1 MINLYMPLK
10 NTSEK
15 DKTQGG
21 ETVKLRNINRGLVLG
36 GVLALGVVC
45 YSVYDNNQFK
55 TSKPEIEQTM
65 RDYIADLT
73 SANVGSSD
81 KLKSQ
86 LTDFVNKHYADYTT
100 SDNEYASSKSGL
112 LEEIN
117 QAEVAAQGGDITS
130 AEYDIK
136 EMSINKSGADGAK
149 VIMIY
154 NVCYDVSKGDPTFL
168 TTNGINTMTSGN
180 YTNADNYKPST
191 SSYKAIFSY
200 EYAEFYLLRTSDGW
214 KIATS
219 SDYGYGE
226 DYSFDDNNSDSVAD
240 ESKAE
245 SEVISDSS
253 LADSADSSG
262 SEENSHSEEADSV
275 E

>member
-1 MINLYMPLK
+1 M
-10 NTSEK
+10 
-15 DKTQGG
+15 
-21 ETVKLRNINRGLVLG
+21 KLRNINRGLVLG

-45 YSVYDNNQFK
+45 YTVYENDQFK

-65 RDYIADLT
+65 RDYIADMT
-73 SANVGSSD
+73 TANVGGSD
-81 KLKSQ
+81 VLKSQ
-86 LTDFVNKHYADYTT
+86 WTDFVNEHYTDYTT

-117 QAEVAAQGGDITS
+117 QAEVATQGGDITS

-154 NVCYDVSKGDPTFL
+154 NVCYDVTKGDPTFL

-180 YTNADNYKPST
+180 YTNSDNYEPST

-226 DYSFDDNNSDSVAD
+226 DYSFDDENTDSVAD
-240 ESKAE
+240 ESMAE

-253 LADSADSSG
+253 LADSSD
-262 SEENSHSEEADSV
+262 SEENSDSEGADSV

>member
-1 MINLYMPLK
+1 MINLYTPLK
-10 NTSEK
+10 NMSEK

-86 LTDFVNKHYADYTT
+86 LTDFVDKHYTDYTI

-112 LEEIN
+112 LDEITKLKLQRRGEISPRLN
-117 QAEVAAQGGDITS
+117 
-130 AEYDIK
+130 
-136 EMSINKSGADGAK
+136 
-149 VIMIY
+149 
-154 NVCYDVSKGDPTFL
+154 
-168 TTNGINTMTSGN
+168 MT
-180 YTNADNYKPST
+180 
-191 SSYKAIFSY
+191 
-200 EYAEFYLLRTSDGW
+200 
-214 KIATS
+214 
-219 SDYGYGE
+219 
-226 DYSFDDNNSDSVAD
+226 
-240 ESKAE
+240 
-245 SEVISDSS
+245 
-253 LADSADSSG
+253 
-262 SEENSHSEEADSV
+262 
-275 E
+275 